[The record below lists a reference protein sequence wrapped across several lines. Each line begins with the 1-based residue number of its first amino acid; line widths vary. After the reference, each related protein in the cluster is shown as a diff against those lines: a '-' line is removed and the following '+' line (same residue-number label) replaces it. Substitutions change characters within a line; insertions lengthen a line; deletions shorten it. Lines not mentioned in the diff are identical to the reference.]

1 MIRAFPSCVINAFVV
16 KNAAWPDA
24 DRIQFLNFHHFSKRK
39 RKRKDITWKGRQT
52 RGEEEKI
59 KRRSFVRSVS
69 SFFPFFF
76 FLSFFSV
83 PLTDSSPSCI
93 PYNASIN
100 CPGFYRWIHFFFLSF
115 SLFFFREN
123 RTEYLLFYIPHD
135 EHECQT
141 KNRVTRRL
149 QHRI

>member
-39 RKRKDITWKGRQT
+39 KKKEGYNLERSTDKRR
-52 RGEEEKI
+52 RGKI

-100 CPGFYRWIHFFFLSF
+100 CPGFYRWIHFFFSLSLSF
-115 SLFFFREN
+115 FLE
-123 RTEYLLFYIPHD
+123 RTEQNIFYFISP
-135 EHECQT
+135 T
-141 KNRVTRRL
+141 TSTNVKRKTV
-149 QHRI
+149 

>member
-1 MIRAFPSCVINAFVV
+1 MRWYARFLPALLTLFVV

-69 SFFPFFF
+69 SFFPFFSF
-76 FLSFFSV
+76 SLFFSV

-100 CPGFYRWIHFFFLSF
+100 CPGFYRWIHFFFSLSLSF
-115 SLFFFREN
+115 FLE
-123 RTEYLLFYIPHD
+123 RTEQNIFYFISP
-135 EHECQT
+135 T
-141 KNRVTRRL
+141 TSTNVKRKTV
-149 QHRI
+149 

>member
-39 RKRKDITWKGRQT
+39 KKKEGYNLERSTDKRR
-52 RGEEEKI
+52 RGENKTSEF
-59 KRRSFVRSVS
+59 RSIGIFLFS
-69 SFFPFFF
+69 FF
-76 FLSFFSV
+76 FLSLFFFSV

-100 CPGFYRWIHFFFLSF
+100 CPGFYRWIHFFFSLSLSF
-115 SLFFFREN
+115 FLE
-123 RTEYLLFYIPHD
+123 RTEQNIFYFISP
-135 EHECQT
+135 T
-141 KNRVTRRL
+141 TSTNVKRKTV
-149 QHRI
+149 